1 MIADTSADVIPILI
15 DHYVEESA
23 LRLSNITEAMNSKNV
38 EQLEFETH
46 TLGSAAFALGNR
58 ALAELAREIEKQ
70 CLQKQFDVA
79 LDRIPLLLSLAK
91 RSIDALVMR
100 KDLGFIDA

>member
-23 LRLSNITEAMNSKNV
+23 IRLSNITEAMNSNNM

-46 TLGSAAFALGNR
+46 TLGSAALALGNR
-58 ALAELAREIEKQ
+58 TLAELAREIEKQ

-91 RSIDALVMR
+91 HSIDALVMR
-100 KDLGFIDA
+100 KGLGFVDA